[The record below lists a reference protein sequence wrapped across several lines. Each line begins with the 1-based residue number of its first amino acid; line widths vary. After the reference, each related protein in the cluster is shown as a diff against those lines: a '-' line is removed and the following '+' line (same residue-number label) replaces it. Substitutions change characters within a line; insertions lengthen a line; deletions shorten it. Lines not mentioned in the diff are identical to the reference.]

1 MMKKIKH
8 NKKRNTGFL
17 FEVLVNEMTKA
28 LIENNI
34 ERKEAISKILSTYFT
49 SNALLRKELELYQ
62 MLMETVNLDLHTSE
76 KLLFEVKKEY
86 SKIDKDKI
94 FQEQTALIKQI
105 NSTLSSSVFSNFLP
119 NYKSLASISQMFND
133 KTPIK
138 RRVILESMVV
148 KSLMRQNI
156 KSKQNDIVPIDNI
169 VYSKFVE
176 NFNNKYGSLLLSE
189 QKELLSKYISSF
201 ADNGLE
207 LKIFLN
213 EEVGRLKQCL
223 IESLKMKEIKEDV
236 EMLNKAK
243 KVISSIDEFK
253 ELKINETMI
262 QKILKIQ
269 NLVKEISD

>member
-1 MMKKIKH
+1 
-8 NKKRNTGFL
+8 
-17 FEVLVNEMTKA
+17 
-28 LIENNI
+28 
-34 ERKEAISKILSTYFT
+34 
-49 SNALLRKELELYQ
+49 
-62 MLMETVNLDLHTSE
+62 
-76 KLLFEVKKEY
+76 
-86 SKIDKDKI
+86 
-94 FQEQTALIKQI
+94 
-105 NSTLSSSVFSNFLP
+105 
-119 NYKSLASISQMFND
+119 MFND

-148 KSLMRQNI
+148 KNLMRQNV

-176 NFNNKYGSLLLSE
+176 NFNNKYGNLLLFE

-223 IESLKMKEIKEDV
+223 IKSLKMEEIKEDV
-236 EMLNKAK
+236 EMSNKAK
-243 KVISSIDEFK
+243 KVISSIDEFR
-253 ELKINETMI
+253 ELEINEAMI